1 MRINITVKLLFT
13 VVVIA
18 CLGIGVGLYSASR
31 TSKQLEQSQIEIRV
45 KYLQQQVNE
54 QINKK
59 KDIGLTNAIGFAA
72 NQELQQALKDQDRER
87 AKKIVTAV
95 SDLYKQNSEFK
106 NIQLHLHTSELKS
119 LLRSWAP
126 DQSGEDLARFRPS
139 IKDVTEKKKGWA
151 GFEVGTVGLAI
162 RGVVPVSSAG
172 EFVGTLE
179 FIQGVNS
186 VNKDFKKVD
195 CQYIL
200 LVKEQ
205 AAELAPQL
213 KNNPQFGPYLVS
225 NSKWFDDDTLAYAKN
240 LDYDRLRAQGYLL
253 ANGYLSTMI
262 PVFDFQ
268 GNEVGIQVIGEKE
281 QILQSQIAVAQRIST
296 NYLLL
301 ICGIMGTVAFFL
313 MLTVRWLVIK
323 PLSQF
328 QEGLIGFFQFL
339 NREQPEATPIDLSSR
354 DEIGYMASVINGTME
369 KTKKLFLRDNEIA
382 EQNIRT
388 IAEVEVAVKKVQ
400 HGFYSSS
407 VDTVSDQESFI
418 LLVNN
423 FNRLVSSSKEQFEN
437 ISKAML
443 SFAESNFT
451 IRLQVGHASGS
462 MGGLISSINTL
473 GISIS
478 ELMSFIF
485 NVGAQLEKSAEKFN
499 QVSGELQISSHEQ
512 SQAIVESA
520 GSIKDLASQIE
531 TNFARV
537 ESLRAQAQQM
547 KNIVSTIK
555 AIAEQTD
562 LLALNATIEAARA
575 GEHGKGFAVVSSEVK
590 ALALQTKD
598 ALAEIN
604 DTINAVNS
612 TIDDVAQCSGDQQ
625 KMVVSIGQ
633 ASEQLARINE
643 ANSLVGQKVSTYAE
657 AVQFEIDSL
666 VAMARK
672 ATTLNR
678 PMDQICDMEFVFEIT
693 ALKLEMINYICR
705 LTEAI
710 VADAASV
717 KDFARSPLDQWI
729 QRSGHRSF
737 TDTQAWRKT
746 LQVNAELDEQVRSIG
761 ASSYTNQ
768 ETISDY
774 TIGKVMEIETLT
786 DKLFDLI
793 DRIKTEE
800 CMKKSTR

>member
-1 MRINITVKLLFT
+1 MRLNITTKFLLT

-18 CLGIGVGLYSASR
+18 CLGVGVGFYSAGR
-31 TSKQLEQSQIEIRV
+31 TSNHLQQTQMEMRIKH
-45 KYLQQQVNE
+45 LQQQVTE

-72 NQELQQALKDQDRER
+72 NQELQQALKDKDHER

-95 SDLYKQNSEFK
+95 SDLYKQNSELK

-126 DQSGEDLARFRPS
+126 DQSGEDLSRFRPS

-162 RGVVPVSSAG
+162 RGVVPVSSSG

-186 VNKDFKKVD
+186 VNKDFKKED

-205 AAELAPQL
+205 AADIAPQL
-213 KNNPQFGPYLVS
+213 KNNTKLGSYLVS
-225 NSKWFDDDTLAYAKN
+225 NPKWFDDDTLAYAKG
-240 LDYDRLRAQGYLL
+240 LDYERLRSQGYLI
-253 ANGYLSTMI
+253 ANGYLSTVI
-262 PVFDFQ
+262 PVLDFQ
-268 GNEVGIQVIGEKE
+268 GNEVGIHVIGEKE
-281 QILQSQIAVAQRIST
+281 EILQGQIAVAQRIAT

-301 ICGIMGTVAFFL
+301 ICGIMFAICFFL
-313 MLTVRWLVIK
+313 MLSVRWLVIK
-323 PLSQF
+323 PLKEF

-339 NREQPEATPIDLSSR
+339 NRERSDVAPISLSSR
-354 DEIGYMASVINGTME
+354 DEIGYMASVINATME
-369 KTKKLFLRDNEIA
+369 KTRKLFQHDKEIA
-382 EQNIRT
+382 EMNLQT

-400 HGFYSSS
+400 HGFYSSP
-407 VDTVSDQESFI
+407 VYTVSDQESFV
-418 LLVNN
+418 LLVKN
-423 FNRLVSSSKEQFEN
+423 FNQLVSSSKEQFES

-451 IRLQVGHASGS
+451 IRLKVGHASGS

-485 NVGAQLEKSAEKFN
+485 NVGSQLEKNALKFD
-499 QVSGELQISSHEQ
+499 QVSTELKVSSHEQ
-512 SQAIVESA
+512 SKAITESA
-520 GSIKDLASQIE
+520 DAIKDLAMQIE
-531 TNFARV
+531 TNFGKV
-537 ESLRAQAQQM
+537 ESLRAQAKQM
-547 KNIVSTIK
+547 TSIVSTIK
-555 AIAEQTD
+555 TIAEQTD

-575 GEHGKGFAVVSSEVK
+575 GEHGKGFAVVSGEVK

-598 ALAEIN
+598 ALTEIN
-604 DTINAVNS
+604 DTINIVNS
-612 TIDDVAQCSGDQQ
+612 TIDDVTECSGKQQ
-625 KMVVSIGQ
+625 KMVLSIGQ

-643 ANSLVGQKVSTYAE
+643 TNSLVGEQVSTYAE
-657 AVQFEIDSL
+657 AVKFEIDSL
-666 VAMARK
+666 VAMTSK

-693 ALKLEMINYICR
+693 ALKLEMIDYICR

-710 VADAASV
+710 VADNASL
-717 KDFARSPLDQWI
+717 KNFENSPLSQWI

-746 LQVNAELDEQVRSIG
+746 LQVKADLDEKIRAVATG
-761 ASSYTNQ
+761 TTDQ
-768 ETISDY
+768 EEIFDHTIN
-774 TIGKVMEIETLT
+774 KVMEIETLI

-800 CMKKSTR
+800 CMKKSTV